1 MMRQVGFRDA
11 LSRILGSVSALEAEV
26 VEVSEACGRVLAQD
40 VHAPIDI
47 PP

>member
-1 MMRQVGFRDA
+1 MKKLSFTAA